1 MGCAQGQST
10 YSVQSKQKK
19 MRSKQ
24 YPYKDNVLRKRGCF
38 FLISVD
44 IFCLFPDVVDN
55 RLPEQVDSH
64 PDNVDSVPNFVDI
77 FLKVL
82 TTENSAVCKVR
93 D

>member
-1 MGCAQGQST
+1 M
-10 YSVQSKQKK
+10 
-19 MRSKQ
+19 
-24 YPYKDNVLRKRGCF
+24 
-38 FLISVD
+38 
-44 IFCLFPDVVDN
+44 VDN
-55 RLPEQVDSH
+55 RFPEQVDSH